1 MRTFRTLSG
10 GLLAVVLLTAPAR
23 SEAATAIEYG
33 SIAALIS
40 IHVITAAELPG
51 LNEYVE
57 ATFSEASGNQSAV
70 VFLVVDSSG
79 TQTATGNAV
88 ITPLA
93 AGFAISALG
102 ISGGSAQLEGQTT
115 VDDPGHGNTIVVGEF
130 SASVEGGASLA
141 LDSSTTLPTDGSNG
155 YLPVTLSQ
163 PGRVWSPL
171 PMTLLTVISEPGI
184 ESSDLSATVSI
195 PGAGPFE
202 SDYVAIAKLTRTG
215 AGDMAIQMTLEPVS
229 ATPSVPAVGGL
240 GLVLLMLGVT
250 TAGFSTGRRRT
261 HTPRH

>member
-1 MRTFRTLSG
+1 MG
-10 GLLAVVLLTAPAR
+10 
-23 SEAATAIEYG
+23 
-33 SIAALIS
+33 
-40 IHVITAAELPG
+40 
-51 LNEYVE
+51 
-57 ATFSEASGNQSAV
+57 FS
-70 VFLVVDSSG
+70 VVDSPG

-93 AGFAISALG
+93 AGSAISALG
-102 ISGGSAQLEGQTT
+102 IIGGSAQLEGQVT

-130 SASVEGGASLA
+130 SASAEGGASVA
-141 LDSSTTLPTDGSNG
+141 LDSATTLPTDGSNG

-163 PGRVWSPL
+163 PGREWSPL

-202 SDYVAIAKLTRTG
+202 TDYVAIAKLTRTG
-215 AGDMAIQMTLEPVS
+215 AGDMAVEVTLEPVF

-250 TAGFSTGRRRT
+250 TTGFAIARRRRT
-261 HTPRH
+261 GGGRTWVRGRGCC